1 MEQIQVEAFI
11 RNQSGKGPAR
21 TLRRSGQIPAVFYGP
36 ETQPISLYVRQMDLE
51 KIFKKH
57 SGENLFFQ
65 ALFIVPVYDLLNSGF
80 FFHFTV
86 SLGLG

>member
-21 TLRRSGQIPAVFYGP
+21 ALRRSGQIPAVFYGP

-57 SGENLFFQ
+57 SGENLF
-65 ALFIVPVYDLLNSGF
+65 LSGTIERGRSGRIKNG
-80 FFHFTV
+80 HA
-86 SLGLG
+86 